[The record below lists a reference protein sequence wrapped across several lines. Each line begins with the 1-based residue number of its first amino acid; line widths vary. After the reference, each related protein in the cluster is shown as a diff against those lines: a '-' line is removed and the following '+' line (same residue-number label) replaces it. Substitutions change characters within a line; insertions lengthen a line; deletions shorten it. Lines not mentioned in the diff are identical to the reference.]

1 MKRKFGF
8 TAAIVAMTVLT
19 IGAASAADRKYGPG
33 VTDTEIKLGQTV
45 PYSGPASAFSSY
57 GRTMTGYFQMI
68 NEAGGING
76 RKINLISLD
85 NAFSPPKAIEQ
96 TRKLVEDDGVL
107 ADVGTVGTTPNVAI
121 QKYLNGA
128 KVPHVFISAGGR
140 RFADP
145 QNFPWSVPM
154 YPGFEME
161 GRTFGQYILKHKP
174 NAKIAVLYQNDDFGK
189 DFLVGLK
196 AALGDKVKV
205 AAEASYEITE
215 PAIDSQ
221 IVRLKDSGADV
232 LLYFSTPKFTAQGL
246 RKVKEIN
253 WAPQQFLASPTNSV
267 KTVLEPAGFEN
278 AQGILTTQF
287 TKQAGDPA
295 WAGDAEVKEYSE
307 FMKKYVPNDNP
318 GDFVALSG
326 YIIAQGIAQAIKQ
339 CGDDLTRENL
349 LKQATSMKGAR
360 FKMMLP
366 GIQLNTTPQDYAPYE
381 SLRMAKFEGS
391 SWKLIDE
398 ASTSASAK

>member
-1 MKRKFGF
+1 MIRTFGL
-8 TAAIVAMTVLT
+8 TAAIAVIALST
-19 IGAASAADRKYGPG
+19 IGDVSAAEKKYGPG

-57 GRTMTGYFQMI
+57 GRLMTGYFEMI
-68 NEAGGING
+68 NASGGING
-76 RKINLISLD
+76 RKIKLISLD

-121 QKYLNGA
+121 QKYLNSA
-128 KVPHVFISAGGR
+128 KVPHIFISAGGR

-145 QNFPWSVPM
+145 KGFPWSVPM

-161 GRTFGQYILKHKP
+161 GRTFGHYILKNKP
-174 NAKIAVLYQNDDFGK
+174 DAKVGVLYQNDDFGK
-189 DFLVGLK
+189 DFLTGLK
-196 AALGDKVKV
+196 TALGDKSKIV
-205 AAEASYEITE
+205 AEIAYEITE
-215 PAIDSQ
+215 PTIDSQ

-246 RKVKEIN
+246 RKVKEMG
-253 WAPQQFLASPTNSV
+253 WSPLQFLASPTNSV
-267 KTVLEPAGFEN
+267 KTVLEPAGFAN
-278 AQGILTTQF
+278 AQGIMTTQF

-295 WAGDAEVKEYSE
+295 WADDAEVKEYVE
-307 FMKKYVPNDNP
+307 FMKKWVPNDNP

-326 YIIAQGIAQAIKQ
+326 YIISQGIVDALKR

-349 LKQATSMKGAR
+349 LKQATNMKGKH

-366 GIQLNTTPQDYAPYE
+366 GIELSTSPEDYTPYQ
-381 SLRMAKFEGS
+381 SLRMAKFDGT
-391 SWKLIDE
+391 SWKLLDE
-398 ASTSASAK
+398 PATSASAK